1 MKGGKKQFLKKLLI
15 YILSVFILSLSIG
28 DVFIR
33 INDIDTSYAAAP
45 VALGLDAMYSIC
57 EYYGSVF
64 LSYTCGRS
72 MPELSSDDVAELGHD
87 LMLALT
93 GFDGIFEPD
102 IVYESP
108 FMTVVVDNG
117 QPYVFG
123 SEALQEVA
131 ETDFTVIQGG
141 KNDGDGDDNDDDDDD
156 KNDNIIHFPKAAD
169 AARKFFAMTT
179 VGAAAVSAV
188 IKAEYAKWVN
198 GDADNIL
205 DPFFVKYPA
214 VTQADVAEQS
224 TGVFYTYNWNS
235 FFTCNNVGYNG
246 VVDYRVESCVY
257 SGASSYR
264 TAGYYLKDSVNPS
277 TINGETVLV
286 YEKDVRISTG
296 TDGYIGSLPGGSV
309 LTSSIDGKKTI
320 TNSSSWVTSYSWY
333 SRKIIPGYFN
343 GSFSFSANFPIFA
356 TQAAAEA
363 YLKNGTGYENALN
376 YANPYRNAD
385 WLQDDWAGEL
395 LDPLT
400 GLTALSNWYN
410 LARHQG
416 LNALGNDPSIQ
427 DLLNYLRDYF
437 ANLGTDVLPEVDP
450 SFAPVKYPST
460 LPDVS
465 IDPGRNPAVIP
476 SPGSGTKPDSGTTP
490 NPGTDPDP
498 GADPLPGVDIDP
510 MDYQTELRGLFPF
523 CIPFDFV
530 ALLNTLDADPVA
542 PCFTY
547 PVSIPALDYREDITL
562 DMSVFDDVA
571 KVIRICEKVS
581 FLIFLMFATSKVI
594 RW

>member
-141 KNDGDGDDNDDDDDD
+141 KNDGDGDDNDDDDDH

-169 AARKFFAMTT
+169 AAKKFFAMTT

-205 DPFFVKYPA
+205 DPIFEKYPDITDEDIANQYNGYGFKLNMMA
-214 VTQADVAEQS
+214 VNKQSYNCSFCGKSYYGVYSISNLDCFTPVAVIISGGDYYFRHLDNSEGTTYMNPVITSTHTCCGEYNTSSSYALSQKYLSSFTANVPIFTSLQA
-224 TGVFYTYNWNS
+224 
-235 FFTCNNVGYNG
+235 CNN
-246 VVDYRVESCVY
+246 
-257 SGASSYR
+257 
-264 TAGYYLKDSVNPS
+264 YL
-277 TINGETVLV
+277 ET
-286 YEKDVRISTG
+286 
-296 TDGYIGSLPGGSV
+296 
-309 LTSSIDGKKTI
+309 
-320 TNSSSWVTSYSWY
+320 
-333 SRKIIPGYFN
+333 
-343 GSFSFSANFPIFA
+343 
-356 TQAAAEA
+356 
-363 YLKNGTGYENALN
+363 GTGYEDAIN
-376 YANPYRNAD
+376 YAKIYRNAD
-385 WLQDDWAGEL
+385 WLQNDWAGEL

-416 LNALGNDPSIQ
+416 LNALGNNPSIQ

-476 SPGSGTKPDSGTTP
+476 SPGSGTKPDPGTTP

-510 MDYQTELRGLFPF
+510 MDYQTDLRGLFPF

>member
-1 MKGGKKQFLKKLLI
+1 MKNGIKQFFKKLLV

-33 INDIDTSYAAAP
+33 VNDIDTSYAAAP
-45 VALGLDAMYSIC
+45 VVLGLDVMYSIC

-87 LMLALT
+87 LMYAIT

-102 IVYESP
+102 VVYESP

-141 KNDGDGDDNDDDDDD
+141 KNDGDGDGDDDDNDD

-169 AARKFFAMTT
+169 AARKFFAMST

-205 DPFFVKYPA
+205 EPIFEKYPDVTDDDIANQYNGYGFKLNMMA
-214 VTQADVAEQS
+214 VEKES
-224 TGVFYTYNWNS
+224 SKCRFCGKSYYGVFSISDLDCFTPTAVVIKNGDYLFRYLNSHDEPDYMNLSKTFTRTCCGEYT
-235 FFTCNNVGYNG
+235 
-246 VVDYRVESCVY
+246 
-257 SGASSYR
+257 
-264 TAGYYLKDSVNPS
+264 
-277 TINGETVLV
+277 
-286 YEKDVRISTG
+286 
-296 TDGYIGSLPGGSV
+296 
-309 LTSSIDGKKTI
+309 TSSTYALVQEKL
-320 TNSSSWVTSYSWY
+320 SSFT
-333 SRKIIPGYFN
+333 
-343 GSFSFSANFPIFA
+343 ANVPIF
-356 TQAAAEA
+356 TSLQACDN
-363 YLKNGTGYENALN
+363 YLETGTGYEDAIN
-376 YANPYRNAD
+376 YTKVYRNAD
-385 WLQDDWAGEL
+385 WLQNDWAGEL

-416 LNALGNDPSIQ
+416 LSALGNDPSIQ

-450 SFAPVKYPST
+450 SLAPVKYPST

-476 SPGSGTKPDSGTTP
+476 SPGSGTKPDPGTNP

-498 GADPLPGVDIDP
+498 GTDPLPGADIDP
-510 MDYQTELRGLFPF
+510 MDYQTDLRGLFPF